1 MSNPASFSAMK
12 GSPVPEDTLHE
23 IQVGYAA
30 RGLRRTLPLGTFPV
44 CSLPPRGI
52 PRAAKSEN
60 PALGWVLFLRGKGK
74 DHILCRRVEGNP
86 EQFLGRVKR
95 NDLLVVGG
103 GKAYVGYVEDPGSC
117 SAVPR
122 RVVEDPC
129 ATLLESMMSELKCLP
144 SLGREQI
151 RSQAMAVEDEG
162 LGRQAG
168 PVVPRIRLRNCWI
181 RSSAGQRCPFSRR
194 TFSRYSLI
202 RDLPS
207 LMAGLADWSPTTG
220 RPRVASLRLA

>member
-1 MSNPASFSAMK
+1 MARPVLDVQPGVVLCNEGIP
-12 GSPVPEDTLHE
+12 PVPEDTLHE

-30 RGLRRTLPLGTFPV
+30 RGCEEPDLEGLFPDV
-44 CSLPPRGI
+44 AFHRGAYHG
-52 PRAAKSEN
+52 PQKERN

-122 RVVEDPC
+122 RVVEDPLC
-129 ATLLESMMSELKCLP
+129 DP
-144 SLGREQI
+144 SGVHDVGTKVFAVPWKGADTG
-151 RSQAMAVEDEG
+151 QAMAVEDEG

-168 PVVPRIRLRNCWI
+168 PVD
-181 RSSAGQRCPFSRR
+181 
-194 TFSRYSLI
+194 T
-202 RDLPS
+202 
-207 LMAGLADWSPTTG
+207 
-220 RPRVASLRLA
+220 